1 MKIEKFYEFNIKD
14 ISKIKSEEI
23 SKNFTIA
30 IEFELETNDRENH
43 DITFE
48 AFDYDDIDEFRKIC
62 KKDLPVYNFDIK
74 NADVKKN
81 ANFINDIIDMI
92 ENYLYLELSSK
103 KLETNIYKLLDP
115 NSYSDET
122 QRNIIIGMLK
132 ALKSL
137 LLKENREYLEQNVQ
151 KFLPNFYKKY
161 HNDLEFVLD
170 STLERGIEFKPK
182 TYFLGLDKTLN
193 LLTDFFNDF
202 DEQNYWRF
210 TNTTGLHI
218 NIGVKDKS
226 YKDFNSLKGLVMLD
240 DYDFKDVPFV
250 FRDMIERLNSKFCT
264 SLKKSLLN
272 LADRQKSKFDKLDL
286 HNTKEVEDF
295 FNNYLV
301 NYINKIGVK
310 NFGFNIGYL
319 KTKNYVEYRFV
330 GGQVDKELIISKLLY
345 FCYITYLMTSDYK
358 QQDYYKK
365 AYKFLE
371 QLKTNV

>member
-1 MKIEKFYEFNIKD
+1 
-14 ISKIKSEEI
+14 
-23 SKNFTIA
+23 
-30 IEFELETNDRENH
+30 
-43 DITFE
+43 
-48 AFDYDDIDEFRKIC
+48 
-62 KKDLPVYNFDIK
+62 
-74 NADVKKN
+74 
-81 ANFINDIIDMI
+81 
-92 ENYLYLELSSK
+92 
-103 KLETNIYKLLDP
+103 
-115 NSYSDET
+115 
-122 QRNIIIGMLK
+122 
-132 ALKSL
+132 
-137 LLKENREYLEQNVQ
+137 
-151 KFLPNFYKKY
+151 
-161 HNDLEFVLD
+161 
-170 STLERGIEFKPK
+170 
-182 TYFLGLDKTLN
+182 
-193 LLTDFFNDF
+193 
-202 DEQNYWRF
+202 
-210 TNTTGLHI
+210 
-218 NIGVKDKS
+218 
-226 YKDFNSLKGLVMLD
+226 MLD